1 MVSLNDYLYSGDTI
15 IKILNN
21 YSADLKES
29 AINNHNKIDLFHYN
43 YLLQLR
49 DILEHNDFLTDQSD
63 RVCEFYRYM
72 VKNYPELAF
81 TFKGRI
87 KSLIRAEEKFNGYVV
102 EYIHKY
108 YKENNCFPDENLLKD
123 KLSFFRDLIAY
134 RFVIS
139 VPNCHIDEGQ
149 TREEVELKYLYKIAN
164 DLPEFMEERGF
175 MMEKSGMKSQYVS
188 ECIKP
193 EFRDN
198 YRDFVKNPGSLG
210 YQSLHVTFYDC
221 QSRCY
226 FEIQLRTKRMD
237 DDAEIGRANHA
248 KYEEGQGKDRTK
260 RDAIKEGDCPSFD
273 EAYNRL
279 VMLQTLNLA
288 KIDVN
293 MFGAVNN
300 SLINDGCG
308 LFRGR
313 LITPFEHLSRFQ
325 NDFRDKM

>member
-1 MVSLNDYLYSGDTI
+1 MVTLNDYLYSGDTV
-15 IKILNN
+15 IKILNK
-21 YSADLKES
+21 YSTDLKES
-29 AINNHNKIDLFHYN
+29 ALKNHNKIDLFHYN

-49 DILEHNDFLTDQSD
+49 EILEHNDFLTDQSG
-63 RVCEFYRYM
+63 RVCEFYKYM
-72 VKNYPELAF
+72 VSEYPELAF

-87 KSLIRAEEKFNGYVV
+87 KSLIRAEEKFNGYIV
-102 EYIHKY
+102 EFIHKY
-108 YKENNCFPDENLLKD
+108 YEKNNCFPDANELKE

-139 VPNCHIDEGQ
+139 VPKCHINEGEE
-149 TREEVELKYLYKIAN
+149 REDVELRYLYKIAN

-175 MMEKSGMKSQYVS
+175 LMEKSGMNPKYVS
-188 ECIKP
+188 DMINP
-193 EFRDN
+193 EFRAN
-198 YRDFVKNPGSLG
+198 YRDFVKFPGSSG
-210 YQSLHVTFYDC
+210 YQSLHVTFNDC

-237 DDAEIGRANHA
+237 DDAEIGKANHT
-248 KYEEGQGKDRTK
+248 KYEKGQEQDRVN
-260 RDAIKEGDCPSFD
+260 RELIKEGECPFFD
-273 EAYNRL
+273 DAYNRL
-279 VMLQTLNLA
+279 VLLQTLDLS

-325 NDFRDKM
+325 NDLI